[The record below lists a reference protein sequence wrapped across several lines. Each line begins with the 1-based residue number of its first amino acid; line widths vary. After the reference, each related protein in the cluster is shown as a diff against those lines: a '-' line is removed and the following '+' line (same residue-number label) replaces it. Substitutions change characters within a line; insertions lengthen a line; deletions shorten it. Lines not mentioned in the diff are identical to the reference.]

1 MPQTAKRAATRSA
14 AAAQSSARA
23 AKGSGKGS
31 GKVRT
36 FAPLPAG
43 VASAGSAGGH
53 TLEHCPGCAYTPWPQ
68 CAACGAPTV
77 YALEVAGVNG
87 AGGAQ
92 AHALTLCAAC
102 HALLLRLRDPDAEP
116 LQYLPL
122 TRQTKRQRQPAKQ
135 QTKQQ
140 TKQPARRSS
149 RAQGGAA

>member
-1 MPQTAKRAATRSA
+1 MPQTAKRAATRST
-14 AAAQSSARA
+14 
-23 AKGSGKGS
+23 KGSGQSS

-36 FAPLPAG
+36 FAPSPAL
-43 VASAGSAGGH
+43 GSAGAH
-53 TLEHCPGCAYTPWPQ
+53 PLERCPGCAYTPWPE

-77 YALEVAGVNG
+77 YALEVAGING
-87 AGGAQ
+87 AGGAH